1 MMSANSNVRRRGC
14 ATVQGTKTGALRSTC
29 KGAGWTP
36 PFIPNIA
43 SPTFDIHM
51 LPLTASRSASVR
63 TAPFANRSASPAPAA
78 ALLPL
83 RPDSSP
89 AVEVMRKPG
98 GIFMADEVQPG
109 FGRLGTHVWG
119 FARHRL
125 FARHRHGRQAHGQ
138 RPSGLARRL
147 LRPEVIESLGKRI
160 RYFNTFGGN
169 PVSCARVHAV
179 LKAIKAGR
187 LLVLISA
194 NGT

>member
-29 KGAGWTP
+29 KGAGWTATVHP
-36 PFIPNIA
+36 KHRLAN
-43 SPTFDIHM
+43 
-51 LPLTASRSASVR
+51 VR
-63 TAPFANRSASPAPAA
+63 HPHAA
-78 ALLPL
+78 A
-83 RPDSSP
+83 DS
-89 AVEVMRKPG
+89 VEVRISQDCTVCESKC
-98 GIFMADEVQPG
+98 F
-109 FGRLGTHVWG
+109 T
-119 FARHRL
+119 RHC
-125 FARHRHGRQAHGQ
+125 RQAHGQ

-179 LKAIKAGR
+179 LNAIKAGR